1 MKDLLIGLEAGAAP
15 GLLSITIDSHT
26 RLRKFETAARTL
38 RDCPANLNGYPL
50 VAHGWRRGLELNE
63 AVLAPLEIRHG
74 SPDPRELF
82 ATAIAAGVISF
93 EGGGVCYNLP
103 YSKDV
108 PLARSLEAWRQV
120 DRSCGLLARDGII
133 VDRELF
139 GTLTAVMVPPSIS
152 LAVTI
157 LEAVMAAEQG
167 VRCISIAYPQN
178 GEIIQDVA
186 ALRAVGPLARRYLPD
201 DVEVFSVLHQFMGV
215 FPLDAQAA
223 DELILLGGLVARLG
237 GATKVITKT
246 NQEAYGIPDTAAN
259 VHGLRTTALAFSAL
273 LDTMIVVDAERV
285 EEEQHWLEREVTE
298 LVEPVLAQGERTG
311 LATAVAD
318 AFSRGTLDIPFSAS
332 IHAHSAVIPQ
342 RGRNGAVRFLDSGRL
357 PFSPEVLARNDGLSS
372 RSPADFRTIS
382 SQIAADINY
391 FRDRRAA
398 IVSPQRYLGDEKS
411 L

>member
-1 MKDLLIGLEAGAAP
+1 MKDLLTDLEAGAAP

-38 RDCPANLNGYPL
+38 RDSPANLNGYPL
-50 VAHGWRRGLELNE
+50 VTHGWRRGLELNE

-108 PLARSLEAWRQV
+108 PLAQSLAAWRQV
-120 DRSCGLLARDGII
+120 DRACGLLAREGII

-152 LAVTI
+152 LAVSI

-178 GEIIQDVA
+178 GEIAQDVA
-186 ALRAVGPLARRYLPD
+186 ALRAIGPLARRYLPD
-201 DVEVFSVLHQFMGV
+201 EVEVFSVLHEFMGV
-215 FPLDAQAA
+215 FPLDAGAA

-246 NQEAYGIPDTAAN
+246 NQEAYGIPDAAAN
-259 VHGLRTTALAFSAL
+259 IHGLRTTALAFTSL
-273 LDTMIVVDAERV
+273 LDGMLRVDAERV
-285 EEEQHWLEREVTE
+285 EEERHWLEREVAE
-298 LVEPVLAQGERTG
+298 LVEPVLARGARTG
-311 LATAVAD
+311 LENAVAD
-318 AFSRGTLDIPFSAS
+318 AFSKGELDIPFSAS
-332 IHAHSAVIPQ
+332 IHAHSAIMPQ
-342 RGRNGAVRFLDSGRL
+342 RDRSGAVRFLETGRL
-357 PFSPEVLARNDGLSS
+357 PFSPEVLARNAALLGD
-372 RSPADFRTIS
+372 SPADPGALS
-382 SQIAADINY
+382 SEVTAGINY
-391 FRDRRAA
+391 FRDRRPA
-398 IVSPQRYLGDEKS
+398 IAGPRRS
-411 L
+411 